1 VNGWLLRW
9 LSWITG
15 RIPGRVPGPE
25 RALTRSGEPVIGTMA
40 MTPEPRG
47 KLDATMVVNGPEGG
61 LPGWDAVGWRAAEDS
76 VRRLRQRIFTASQAG
91 DLKRVRNLQK
101 LMLRS
106 RANALVSVR
115 RVTGLNAG
123 RKTAGIDGQVALT
136 PQARADL
143 ADWVQRSSKPWAARP
158 VKRVYIPKRGTTGK
172 RRPLGIPV
180 IADRALQAL
189 AANAL
194 EPEWEARF
202 EPRSYGF
209 RPGRGCHDAI
219 EAIYQVSKGASPHRR
234 WALDADLAAA
244 FDRIDHTFLLS
255 QLGTFPARELI
266 AGWLKAG
273 VVEDGRFTP
282 TEEGTPQGGVVS
294 PALLNV
300 VLHGMETAAGARYQR
315 SGSNAAFAV
324 PGSPVLV
331 RYADDL
337 VALCHSRHEAEQVK
351 ARLAAWLAP
360 RGLAFN
366 EDKTRI
372 VTLDEG
378 FDFLG
383 FNVRR
388 YRGKLLIKPSKA
400 AVRRIR
406 ERLRVEIR
414 SLRGANAQAV
424 IARLNP
430 IVRGWSAYYRT
441 AVSSEIFVA
450 LDHYLWKLTYK
461 WAKHSHPNKP
471 TRWIVRRYFGT
482 FNKSRQDR
490 WVFGDRDSGAYLHR
504 FAWAKIVRHQMV
516 RGTSSPDDPALAEY
530 WAARRRRG
538 IPRPIDA
545 ATLRLLQSQNGRCP
559 GCGQLLLDAGR
570 PPQTP
575 REWEQ
580 WLAATRKAITHNAIA
595 AQAGSAPDEGRL
607 RLLHAHCTRRS
618 AGNAKPG
625 NFCPPSSPRGLPEP
639 RRGETRMSG
648 S

>member
-1 VNGWLLRW
+1 
-9 LSWITG
+9 
-15 RIPGRVPGPE
+15 
-25 RALTRSGEPVIGTMA
+25 M
-40 MTPEPRG
+40 G
-47 KLDATMVVNGPEGG
+47 KLDATMVANGPEDV
-61 LPGWDAVGWRAAEDS
+61 PAGWDAVDWRQAEDD

-91 DLKRVRNLQK
+91 DLRRVRNLQK
-101 LMLRS
+101 LILRS
-106 RANALVSVR
+106 RSAALVSVR
-115 RVTGLNAG
+115 RVTEVNAG
-123 RKTAGIDGQVALT
+123 RKTAGVDGRVVLAGWEK
-136 PQARADL
+136 ADMAAWL
-143 ADWVQRSSKPWAARP
+143 QRGAAAWRPWP
-158 VKRVYIPKRGTTGK
+158 VKRVFIPKAGGK
-172 RRPLGIPV
+172 RRGLGIPV

-189 AANAL
+189 ASNAL

-219 EAIYQVSKGASPHRR
+219 EAIYEVGKGASPARR

-244 FDRIDHTFLLS
+244 FDRIGHPFLLS
-255 QLGTFPARELI
+255 QLGTFPARELV
-266 AGWLKAG
+266 AGWLTAG
-273 VVEDGRFTP
+273 VVEDGRLTP
-282 TEEGTPQGGVVS
+282 TGEGTPQGGVIS
-294 PALLNV
+294 PCLLNV
-300 VLHGMETAAGARYQR
+300 VLHGMEDAAGVCYQR
-315 SGSNAAFAV
+315 SGTDAAHAAA
-324 PGSPVLV
+324 GSPVLV

-337 VALCHSRHEAEQVK
+337 VALCHSRQQAEQVK

-383 FNVRR
+383 VTVRR
-388 YRGKLLIKPSKA
+388 YHGKLLIKPSKA

-406 ERLRVEIR
+406 ERLRTETR

-430 IVRGWSAYYRT
+430 VVRGWAAYYRT
-441 AVSSEIFVA
+441 VVSSETFTA

-471 TRWIVRRYFGT
+471 TRWIIRRYFGA
-482 FNKSRQDR
+482 FNKSRHDQ

-504 FAWAKIVRHQMV
+504 FAWTKIVRHQMA
-516 RGTSSPDDPALAEY
+516 RGTSSPDDPALAGY
-530 WAARRRRG
+530 WAARRHRG

-545 ATLRLLQSQNGRCP
+545 ATLRLLQSQHGRCP
-559 GCGQLLLDAGR
+559 WCGQLLLDADR

-580 WLAATRKAITHNAIA
+580 WLAATRKAITRNAIA
-595 AQAGSAPDEGRL
+595 EQAGSTPDEGRL
-607 RLLHAHCTRRS
+607 RLLHAHCSRRS

-625 NFCPPSSPRGLPEP
+625 SFCPPPSPRGLPEP

>member
-1 VNGWLLRW
+1 
-9 LSWITG
+9 
-15 RIPGRVPGPE
+15 
-25 RALTRSGEPVIGTMA
+25 M
-40 MTPEPRG
+40 G
-47 KLDATMVVNGPEGG
+47 KLDATMVANGPEDV
-61 LPGWDAVGWRAAEDS
+61 LSGWDAVDWQAAEEN
-76 VRRLRQRIFTASQAG
+76 VRRLRQRIFTASQAE
-91 DLKRVRNLQK
+91 DLRRVRNLQK

-106 RANALVSVR
+106 RSAALVSVR
-115 RVTGLNAG
+115 RVTEVNAG
-123 RKTAGIDGQVALT
+123 RKTAGVDGRVVLAGWEK
-136 PQARADL
+136 ADMAAWL
-143 ADWVQRSSKPWAARP
+143 QRGAAAWRPLP
-158 VKRVYIPKRGTTGK
+158 VKRVFIPKAGGK
-172 RRPLGIPV
+172 RRGLGIPV
-180 IADRALQAL
+180 IADRGLQAL
-189 AANAL
+189 ASNAL

-219 EAIYQVSKGASPHRR
+219 EAIYQVGKGASPARR

-244 FDRIDHTFLLS
+244 FDRIGHSFLLS
-255 QLGTFPARELI
+255 QLGTFPARELV
-266 AGWLKAG
+266 ARWLTAG
-273 VVEDGRFTP
+273 VVEDGRLTP
-282 TEEGTPQGGVVS
+282 TREGTPQGGVIS

-300 VLHGMETAAGARYQR
+300 VLHGMEKAAGVRYQR
-315 SGSNAAFAV
+315 SGTDAAHAAA
-324 PGSPVLV
+324 GSPVLV

-337 VALCHSRHEAEQVK
+337 LVLCHSRHEAEQAK

-372 VTLDEG
+372 VTLEEG

-383 FNVRR
+383 FTVRR
-388 YRGKLLIKPSKA
+388 YRGKLLIKPAKA

-406 ERLRVEIR
+406 ERLRTEMR

-430 IVRGWSAYYRT
+430 VVRGWSAYYRT
-441 AVSSEIFVA
+441 VVSSQTFTA

-471 TRWIVRRYFGT
+471 TRWIIRRYYGM

-504 FAWAKIVRHQMV
+504 FAWTKIVRHPMV

-545 ATLRLLQSQNGRCP
+545 ATLRLLQSQHGRCP
-559 GCGQLLLDAGR
+559 CCGQLLLDADR
-570 PPQTP
+570 PPQSP

-580 WLAATRKAITHNAIA
+580 WLAAIRKAITKNAIA
-595 AQAGSAPDEGRL
+595 TPAGSTPDEGRL
-607 RLLHAHCTRRS
+607 RLLHAHCYRRS
-618 AGNAKPG
+618 AGKRTAQQLQPAT
-625 NFCPPSSPRGLPEP
+625 SPRGSPEP

>member
-1 VNGWLLRW
+1 
-9 LSWITG
+9 
-15 RIPGRVPGPE
+15 
-25 RALTRSGEPVIGTMA
+25 M
-40 MTPEPRG
+40 G
-47 KLDATMVVNGPEGG
+47 KLDATMVANGPEDV
-61 LPGWDAVGWRAAEDS
+61 PAGWDAVDWRQAEDD

-91 DLKRVRNLQK
+91 DLRRVRNLQK

-106 RANALVSVR
+106 RSAAVVSVR
-115 RVTGLNAG
+115 RVTEVNAG
-123 RKTAGIDGQVALT
+123 RKTAGVDGRVVLAGWEK
-136 PQARADL
+136 ADMAAWL
-143 ADWVQRSSKPWAARP
+143 QRGAAAWRPWP
-158 VKRVYIPKRGTTGK
+158 VKRVFIPKAGGK
-172 RRPLGIPV
+172 RRGLGIPV

-189 AANAL
+189 ASNAL

-219 EAIYQVSKGASPHRR
+219 EAIYQVGKGASPARR

-244 FDRIDHTFLLS
+244 FDRIGHPFLLS
-255 QLGTFPARELI
+255 QLGTFPARELV
-266 AGWLKAG
+266 AGWLTAG

-282 TEEGTPQGGVVS
+282 TGEGTPQGGVIS

-300 VLHGMETAAGARYQR
+300 VLHGMEDAAGVRYQR
-315 SGSNAAFAV
+315 SGTDAAHTAA
-324 PGSPVLV
+324 GSPVLV

-337 VALCHSRHEAEQVK
+337 VVLCHSRQQAEQAK

-372 VTLDEG
+372 VTLEEG

-383 FNVRR
+383 FTVRR
-388 YRGKLLIKPSKA
+388 YRGKLLIRPAKA

-406 ERLRVEIR
+406 ERLRTEMR

-430 IVRGWSAYYRT
+430 VVRGWSAYYRT
-441 AVSSEIFVA
+441 VVSSETFTA

-471 TRWIVRRYFGT
+471 TRWIIRRYFGT

-490 WVFGDRDSGAYLHR
+490 WVFGDRGSGAYLTR
-504 FAWAKIVRHQMV
+504 FAWTKIVRHPMV

-545 ATLRLLQSQNGRCP
+545 ATLRLLQSQHGRCP
-559 GCGQLLLDAGR
+559 CCGQLLLDADR

-580 WLAATRKAITHNAIA
+580 WLAAIRKAITKNAIA
-595 AQAGSAPDEGRL
+595 TPAGSNPDEGRL
-607 RLLHAHCTRRS
+607 RLLHAHCYRHY
-618 AGNAKPG
+618 AGKREAQQLQPAT
-625 NFCPPSSPRGLPEP
+625 SPRGLPEP